1 MEVLKELFYYKLE
14 AVYIMII
21 IEELLLDFIVIE
33 YRNILGIYIEWINEI

>member
-1 MEVLKELFYYKLE
+1 
-14 AVYIMII
+14 MII